1 MNFFRRVLP
10 RIVRVGLVMGLIWLL
25 FTIALM
31 VYVHAWGIAQQP
43 NSQADMIIVLGAGVD
58 PNGTAG
64 FALTR
69 RTRLGAEL
77 YAQGSAP
84 LVMCTG
90 AIPYNR
96 PVSEAS
102 ACREV
107 LLTNGVPTD
116 AILLEERSR
125 STEENA
131 LYAKEILTQN
141 NLNSAIVVTD
151 SFHAFRSR
159 FLFEAMGINVSMA
172 VVPPNSIRNPVT
184 YLMSLM
190 RESVA
195 LQWQVFKDAFG
206 IRATH
211 VPLL

>member
-1 MNFFRRVLP
+1 MR
-10 RIVRVGLVMGLIWLL
+10 RIVRVMLVMGLLWLL

-31 VYVHAWGIAQQP
+31 VYIHSWGIAQQP
-43 NSQADMIIVLGAGVD
+43 NAKADIIVVLGAGVD

-69 RTRLGAEL
+69 RTRLGADL
-77 YAQGSAP
+77 YAQGVAP
-84 LVMCTG
+84 LVLCTG

-107 LLTNGVPTD
+107 LLTKGVSIE

-131 LYAKEILTQN
+131 LYSKEILSAK
-141 NLNSAIVVTD
+141 NLHSVVVVTD

-159 FLFEAMGINVSMA
+159 FLFESMGVEVSMA

-184 YLMSLM
+184 YLTSLL

-195 LQWQVFKDAFG
+195 WQWQVFKDAVG